1 MIRRPPRSTRTDTL
15 FPYTTLFRSKVSE
28 ADSAAALTRIRTSNS
43 INAFKETDF
52 VVEAATEN
60 EAVKKNMF
68 AELCPVL
75 KKDANLATTTS
86 SISETQLAAATD
98 RPEKYMGMHFM
109 NTMPVMQLVELI
121 RAIPPQHETTH
132 H

>member
-15 FPYTTLFRSKVSE
+15 FPYTTLFR
-28 ADSAAALTRIRTSNS
+28 SAAALTRIRTSNS

-60 EAVKKNMF
+60 EAVKKKIF

-75 KKDANLATTTS
+75 KKDAIIATNTS
-86 SISETQLAAATD
+86 SISVTRLASATD
-98 RPEKYMGMHFM
+98 RPEKFMGLQFI
-109 NTMPVMQLVELI
+109 NPEI
-121 RAIPPQHETTH
+121 GRASGRERVGKYV
-132 H
+132 